1 MIAPRTLHATYQLG
15 RKQFYTVLE
24 RKAMEALQKAITPV
38 AKNIVREKNCS
49 PEEFQIEN
57 EFENDLKFPF
67 ES

>member
-1 MIAPRTLHATYQLG
+1 
-15 RKQFYTVLE
+15 
-24 RKAMEALQKAITPV
+24 MEALQKAITPV

-57 EFENDLKFPF
+57 EFENDLKFPY